1 MSTIELNV
9 CPHEAGTI
17 ITILT
22 ERLYSMQM
30 NSEEYTEYIALITK
44 ERDELQ
50 AELDGMSAGARVD
63 QIMDS
68 SSGMTAA
75 QWRATA
81 LSLSGAMN
89 TWIADIEARLNAVD
103 RLNSIDGET
112 VRANLIPFI
121 NTVKAWETSIEAT
134 INISSQEDN

>member
-50 AELDGMSAGARVD
+50 AELDGMNAGATLQVEHT
-63 QIMDS
+63 S
-68 SSGMTAA
+68 SNRTAA
-75 QWRATA
+75 QWRDTA
-81 LSLSGAMN
+81 LALSGAMN